1 MSNPADGFGAATPQ
15 EPIVF
20 GARRPGYPS
29 HRVPQA
35 EVDDW
40 IAFMQR
46 QGIQR
51 VVCHLPD
58 SQLAYYDHLL
68 ESYRQAFGAD
78 RVCWAPIRDFHLA
91 DVRTLTETILPFLA
105 QAERCNEKTV
115 VHCSGGIGRT
125 GHVLAAWL
133 VSFRGM
139 SNQAAI
145 DAVRRT
151 GRDAQESGDPGLGAL
166 LDTCRNKF
174 AYPKTP

>member
-1 MSNPADGFGAATPQ
+1 MSDPADGFGAATPQ
-15 EPIVF
+15 EPVVL

-29 HRVPQA
+29 HHVPQA

-40 IAFMQR
+40 IAFVQGH
-46 QGIQR
+46 GIQR
-51 VVCHLPD
+51 VACLLPE

-91 DVRTLTETILPFLA
+91 DAPTLTETILPFLA
-105 QAERCNEKTV
+105 QAQQRNEKTV

-133 VSFRGM
+133 VSFRGL
-139 SNQAAI
+139 SNQAAM
-145 DAVRRT
+145 DAVRQT
-151 GRDAQESGDPGLGAL
+151 GRDAQESGDPGLDAL
-166 LDTCRNKF
+166 LDACRSKF
-174 AYPKTP
+174 AR